1 MNEQGSTI
9 VDSGERR
16 WEGGVYSSSYEARY
30 TYRRVEEL
38 KTIEG
43 GVNSYTPPPTPEP
56 CTTSRTG
63 WGESCHTSGHWRGNQ
78 EQGVGRKSVRKAD
91 GWTTGD
97 HALLEVDG

>member
-1 MNEQGSTI
+1 MNDQGSTI

-43 GVNSYTPPPTPEP
+43 GVVSYAPPPTPEQS
-56 CTTSRTG
+56 TINRTG
-63 WGESCHTSGHWRGNQ
+63 WGENLHTLGRWTGNQ
-78 EQGVGRKSVRKAD
+78 GQHGIGRQSVGR
-91 GWTTGD
+91 
-97 HALLEVDG
+97 L